1 MEIKIKARH
10 ITGIILGVLIL
21 VIDIYFFITE
31 GDNRLFRP
39 LIVVAFVVAGVNFLM
54 DFLKE
59 NKRQKELELNFL
71 EFVRSLV
78 ETVRSGVP
86 IPSAV
91 IQISDANYG
100 SLTPYI
106 KKLAHQLEW
115 GYPLHQALT
124 IFANN
129 TKNTV
134 IKRSVAIVIQAEKSG
149 GDMGIVLQAVTNSV
163 IEVKNIK
170 EERKT
175 NAYSQIVQGYII
187 FFVFIAIMLILQI
200 YLLPKLDVITKD
212 VLSGL
217 GGAGVGFAGSSGKP
231 IDFNNIFIGLV
242 LIQGFFAGL
251 MIGKF
256 SEGDLKAG
264 IKHSIFMMVLG
275 YIIITTAIGVKDKEI
290 VASIILLMGKNLFYN
305 TKCKKEVLV
314 I

>member
-1 MEIKIKARH
+1 MEIKLKARH
-10 ITGIILGVLIL
+10 IAGIVIGILI
-21 VIDIYFFITE
+21 VIINFYYFFTQ

-39 LIVVAFVVAGVNFLM
+39 LFVIAFVLMSFNFLI
-54 DFLKE
+54 DYLKE

-86 IPSAV
+86 IPSAI

-100 SLTPYI
+100 SLTPYL

-115 GYPLHQALT
+115 GYPLHQAFT

-129 TKNTV
+129 TKNPV
-134 IKRSVAIVIQAEKSG
+134 IKRSVAIVIQAEQSG

-163 IEVKNIK
+163 VEVKNIK

-175 NAYSQIVQGYII
+175 NAYSQTVQGYII
-187 FFVFIAIMLILQI
+187 FFVFIATMLILQI
-200 YLLPKLDVITKD
+200 YLLPKLEVISKD

-217 GGAGVGFAGSSGKP
+217 SGAGVGIGGGAGKP
-231 IDFNNIFIGLV
+231 IDFGSVFIGLV

-256 SEGDLKAG
+256 SEGDLKSG
-264 IKHSIFMMVLG
+264 IKHSILMMVLG
-275 YIIITTAIGVKDKEI
+275 YIIITTATGVNSGKETLP
-290 VASIILLMGKNLFYN
+290 IILLIGSSLFM
-305 TKCKKEVLV
+305 KKHEKKRA
-314 I
+314 